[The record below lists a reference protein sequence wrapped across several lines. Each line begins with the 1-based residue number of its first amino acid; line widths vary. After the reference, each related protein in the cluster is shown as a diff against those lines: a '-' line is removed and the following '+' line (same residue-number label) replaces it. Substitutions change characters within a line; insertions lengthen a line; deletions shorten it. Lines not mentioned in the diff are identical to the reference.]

1 MLKNE
6 SKWNID
12 PNYMDRQERIQETI
26 RSTLIDWLI
35 QTHYNFKLLPETL
48 FLTVNIIDRY
58 MSIKQVTK
66 SQVQLMGAAAMLIAS
81 KYEEIYPPL
90 LKDFVYITDNQYTA
104 DMILD
109 MEKSQLMVLD
119 FDIQLTSSLRFLE
132 RFSKIAKLDDVTFNL
147 SMYMLELGLLDSKM
161 N

>member
-1 MLKNE
+1 
-6 SKWNID
+6 
-12 PNYMDRQERIQETI
+12 
-26 RSTLIDWLI
+26 
-35 QTHYNFKLLPETL
+35 
-48 FLTVNIIDRY
+48 
-58 MSIKQVTK
+58 
-66 SQVQLMGAAAMLIAS
+66 
-81 KYEEIYPPL
+81 
-90 LKDFVYITDNQYTA
+90 
-104 DMILD
+104 MILD

>member
-6 SKWNID
+6 CKWNID
-12 PNYMDRQERIQETI
+12 PHYMDRQLKIQETI

-58 MSIKQVTK
+58 MSIKQINK
-66 SQVQLMGAAAMLIAS
+66 QEVQLMGAAAMLIAS

-104 DMILD
+104 
-109 MEKSQLMVLD
+109 E
-119 FDIQLTSSLRFLE
+119 
-132 RFSKIAKLDDVTFNL
+132 
-147 SMYMLELGLLDSKM
+147 
-161 N
+161 